1 MHKKSLIIYMNKFT
15 KGIAV
20 NINKEINN
28 KETKTARRIPR
39 KLLISLL
46 AVVIVI
52 AISVGGFCIYASD
65 YYRADTQTIAALS
78 QGIDVRVTELDD
90 GSLAY
95 GNGNEDVGFVFYP
108 GGKVEHTAYEPLA
121 KMLASKGVF
130 CVIVKMP
137 FNLAVLDMNAAD
149 RIVARYSDVGAWYI
163 GGHSLGG
170 SMAASHAA
178 ANEGKYKG
186 LVLLGAY
193 STSSLTEIELDV
205 LCLHGSEDKVMNREK
220 HDECKKNLPTS
231 AICTDIEGG
240 CHAYFGS
247 YGAQDGDGEPTITLE
262 KQLKITVN
270 SIYELML
277 RGE

>member
-1 MHKKSLIIYMNKFT
+1 M
-15 KGIAV
+15 
-20 NINKEINN
+20 
-28 KETKTARRIPR
+28 
-39 KLLISLL
+39 
-46 AVVIVI
+46 
-52 AISVGGFCIYASD
+52 
-65 YYRADTQTIAALS
+65 LS
-78 QGIDVRVTELDD
+78 
-90 GSLAY
+90 
-95 GNGNEDVGFVFYP
+95 
-108 GGKVEHTAYEPLA
+108 
-121 KMLASKGVF
+121 SKGVF

-149 RIVARYSDVGAWYI
+149 KILAQYSDVGAWYI

-170 SMAASHAA
+170 AMAASHAA

-193 STSSLTEIELDV
+193 STSSLTQTELDV

-220 HDECKKNLPTS
+220 HDDCKKNLPS
-231 AICTDIEGG
+231 GAICTDIEGG
-240 CHAYFGS
+240 CHAHFGS

-270 SIYELML
+270 SIYELIL